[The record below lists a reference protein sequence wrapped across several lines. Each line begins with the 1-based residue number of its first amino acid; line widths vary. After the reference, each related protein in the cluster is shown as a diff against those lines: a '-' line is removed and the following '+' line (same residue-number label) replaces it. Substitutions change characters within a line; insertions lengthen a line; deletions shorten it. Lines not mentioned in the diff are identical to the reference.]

1 MGKVA
6 LYSTLMC
13 YIIIEMSYM
22 IHTFGAKGKGQRE
35 RGGEHRA
42 KGKGQPVTSIQ

>member
-22 IHTFGAKGKGQRE
+22 IHTFGAK
-35 RGGEHRA
+35 A
-42 KGKGQPVTSIQ
+42 KGKGKGAESKERRARGNQ